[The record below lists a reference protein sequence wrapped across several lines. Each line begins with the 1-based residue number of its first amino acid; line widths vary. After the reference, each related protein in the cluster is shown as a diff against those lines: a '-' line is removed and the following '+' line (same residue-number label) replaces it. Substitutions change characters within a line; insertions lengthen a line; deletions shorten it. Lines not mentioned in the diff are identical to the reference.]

1 MENKSD
7 LELYE
12 DIANRMQKESDLYV
26 ENIISRSFEE
36 SDDVRDKDNDGSF
49 PWIDYR
55 EKMIALR
62 SFKIALG
69 HKMAAS
75 GEIRYDGKEADDDFE
90 KLLEDIQHV
99 GLKLE
104 IDEEVVSDALDCIA
118 ATSGMGL
125 ESRRMPLPEK
135 EVTEEL
141 FFLLMGMAEYY
152 QDNSYPSIAVH
163 ILGYFVDLSRTRN
176 QGVPKKHR
184 EIVVRVLAALT
195 DICTDACYRICV
207 SEQEYFKEVQDEYTA
222 DFLWAFACAWQRKGE
237 TADAKKA
244 FYQCYKL
251 RVQLYGEE
259 SWYTAVA
266 KCEY

>member
-75 GEIRYDGKEADDDFE
+75 G
-90 KLLEDIQHV
+90 
-99 GLKLE
+99 
-104 IDEEVVSDALDCIA
+104 
-118 ATSGMGL
+118 
-125 ESRRMPLPEK
+125 
-135 EVTEEL
+135 
-141 FFLLMGMAEYY
+141 
-152 QDNSYPSIAVH
+152 
-163 ILGYFVDLSRTRN
+163 
-176 QGVPKKHR
+176 
-184 EIVVRVLAALT
+184 
-195 DICTDACYRICV
+195 
-207 SEQEYFKEVQDEYTA
+207 
-222 DFLWAFACAWQRKGE
+222 
-237 TADAKKA
+237 
-244 FYQCYKL
+244 
-251 RVQLYGEE
+251 
-259 SWYTAVA
+259 
-266 KCEY
+266 